1 MLERCPECSV
11 ARESGREKEES
22 DPWVARPCASCGH
35 GKKPGAGPKFAPRE
49 SMPSFAGARAKL
61 KTATQDLFRLSGGNS
76 IPVEARSAPEPVVV
90 PAKASE
96 KPAEDTPSSA
106 RKPEAS
112 IMFSLEEL
120 MKANPVSV
128 KEEEAPDQLW
138 NMQAATPLFGTAH
151 DQALL
156 TTPMKKEPSPSMD
169 SMTMPSR
176 PPLARRWLPLGLA
189 IGGACLGVAAAG
201 WWFTG
206 EPQAEPTLAAA
217 VIEAPTMASAVVAPA
232 PPVPVAT
239 STPSSEEQLAA
250 EPPTPPAGD
259 APTEAAPPEGEAAAT
274 PPASSDA
281 PVEAKAKSTKK
292 PAAKAP
298 SSTRKAAAAFD
309 KGAAKAALSAAA
321 AKAAGCG
328 AGGAPGKGKVM
339 LTFAASGKVSSASLI
354 EGPFAGKA
362 AGNCALKHFRAAR
375 VPAFSGSAVTVSKSF
390 SIK

>member
-1 MLERCPECSV
+1 
-11 ARESGREKEES
+11 
-22 DPWVARPCASCGH
+22 
-35 GKKPGAGPKFAPRE
+35 
-49 SMPSFAGARAKL
+49 MPSFAGARAKL

-76 IPVEARSAPEPVVV
+76 IPVEARSAPEPAAV
-90 PAKASE
+90 PPKAPE
-96 KPAEDTPSSA
+96 RPAEDIPSSA

-128 KEEEAPDQLW
+128 KQDEAPDQLW
-138 NMQAATPLFGTAH
+138 SMQAATPLFGTAH

-156 TTPMKKEPSPSMD
+156 TTPLKKEPSPSMD

-206 EPQAEPTLAAA
+206 SSQAEPAPQAA
-217 VIEAPTMASAVVAPA
+217 VIEAPAVAVADVAPEP

-239 STPSSEEQLAA
+239 SAPSSEEQLAA
-250 EPPTPPAGD
+250 DPTTVAPPSGD
-259 APTEAAPPEGEAAAT
+259 APTEAATPEGELEAT
-274 PPASSDA
+274 APPSSALVKDKVKPSKKPPAKAA
-281 PVEAKAKSTKK
+281 PTSTARK
-292 PAAKAP
+292 P
-298 SSTRKAAAAFD
+298 AAAFD

-321 AKAAGCG
+321 SKAAGCG

-339 LTFAASGKVSSASLI
+339 LTFAASGKVSSASLV
-354 EGPFAGKA
+354 EGPFAGKS

-390 SIK
+390 SIQ

>member
-11 ARESGREKEES
+11 ARESGREEEES

-90 PAKASE
+90 PAQPSE

-128 KEEEAPDQLW
+128 KQEEAPDQLW

-189 IGGACLGVAAAG
+189 IGGACLGVAAVG

-206 EPQAEPTLAAA
+206 EPQAA
-217 VIEAPTMASAVVAPA
+217 VIEAPALAPPVVAPA
-232 PPVPVAT
+232 PPVSVAT
-239 STPSSEEQLAA
+239 SAPSSEEQLAA
-250 EPPTPPAGD
+250 EPPTPVPPPGD
-259 APTEAAPPEGEAAAT
+259 APPEATPPEGEATAT
-274 PPASSDA
+274 PSTQGESSDS
-281 PVEAKAKSTKK
+281 PVDSKARSTKK

-298 SSTRKAAAAFD
+298 SSTARKSAPAFD

-321 AKAAGCG
+321 GKVAGCG

-339 LTFAASGKVSSASLI
+339 LTFTTSGKVSSASLI